1 MIDNLI
7 YILILL
13 TVLYILYSNI
23 VNKTYIRILTQLLI
37 LFSFGFINQKII
49 RYKDLLHFELFNL
62 KVIRKE
68 GFSDG
73 KNYIR
78 IERNVSNKPGLIWYK
93 IEIFDENNKNIFE
106 GKRAEEEGNLNTW
119 TIGSEIKL
127 KTSGTYEENSGVNKS
142 INPTTNF

>member
-49 RYKDLLHFELFNL
+49 RYKDLLHFNLFNL
-62 KVIRKE
+62 KIMRKE
-68 GFSDG
+68 GFSND

-78 IERNVSNKPGLIWYK
+78 IERDVSNKPGLIWYK
-93 IEIFDENNKNIFE
+93 IEIFDENNNNIFE

-127 KTSGTYEENSGVNKS
+127 KTSRTYEENSGVNK
-142 INPTTNF
+142 